1 MNKKKANEIMNRLY
15 ECYPDARCELNY
27 ETPFQL
33 LIATVLS
40 AQTTDKKV
48 NVVTSRLFEKYK
60 TPYDFARIN
69 QEELEREIREIGLY
83 KNKAKN
89 IIALSKTLIE
99 EYSGMVPKEKEELIK
114 LAGVGR
120 KTANVVVS
128 NAFDEP
134 AIAVD
139 THVFRVSNRIGIA
152 DSSNVEKTEEQ
163 LMKVIPKENWTKAH
177 HTIIFHGRR
186 TCKAIKPNCSEC
198 VVNDYCKYFKE
209 TKKIKV

>member
-1 MNKKKANEIMNRLY
+1 MNKKKANEIMNKLY
-15 ECYPDARCELNY
+15 DCYPDARCELNY

-48 NVVTSRLFEKYK
+48 NAVTARMFEKYS
-60 TPYDFARIN
+60 TPYEFSKISI
-69 QEELEREIREIGLY
+69 EELQNEIREIGLY

-89 IIALSKTLIE
+89 IISLSKNLIE
-99 EYSGMVPKEKEELIK
+99 NYNGEVPKEKEEVIK
-114 LAGVGR
+114 LAGVGP

-128 NAFDEP
+128 NAFGEP

-152 DSSNVEKTEEQ
+152 DSPNVENTEEQ
-163 LMKVIPKENWTKAH
+163 LKKLILKENWIKAH
-177 HTIIFHGRR
+177 HALIFHGRR
-186 TCKAIKPNCSEC
+186 TCKAIKPTCAEC
-198 VVNDYCKYFKE
+198 VIKDDCKYLDKL
-209 TKKIKV
+209 TQKI